1 MISRCKF
8 LRSTPLFTFYSKIK
22 VTFKDIG
29 GILRSR
35 RPFYFRGVLCI
46 NHTFAF
52 SRAFFIFALFKINL
66 SHFLLNQ
73 DQYHDLTHPFLLF
86 SDHSLSKS
94 FKLTSPLL
102 YQNQPQPHPHSPL
115 TLYNN
120 LYNLINK
127 YILKRLQSLYRSGV
141 LVF

>member
-73 DQYHDLTHPFLLF
+73 DQYHDLTRPFYFLVI
-86 SDHSLSKS
+86 
-94 FKLTSPLL
+94 TL
-102 YQNQPQPHPHSPL
+102 YQNRSSSLPLFYTKTNLNPTPTPHLHSI
-115 TLYNN
+115 TTS
-120 LYNLINK
+120 IT
-127 YILKRLQSLYRSGV
+127 
-141 LVF
+141 